1 MHDLLTKAGFTCDT
15 VERPYL
21 PKELQARALR
31 SKLLPF
37 RVSMSF
43 CAKAGV
49 FVPLRCLN
57 DDTIAAEEHRRVRC
71 LLACTFCATPSHR
84 RSIAPMLRIESL

>member
-1 MHDLLTKAGFTCDT
+1 MHDIFTKAGFTCDS

-21 PKELQARALR
+21 PKELQARALQ

-57 DDTIAAEEHRRVRC
+57 DDTIAAKDQQ
-71 LLACTFCATPSHR
+71 ACTLPACVH
-84 RSIAPMLRIESL
+84 ILRNTLAW